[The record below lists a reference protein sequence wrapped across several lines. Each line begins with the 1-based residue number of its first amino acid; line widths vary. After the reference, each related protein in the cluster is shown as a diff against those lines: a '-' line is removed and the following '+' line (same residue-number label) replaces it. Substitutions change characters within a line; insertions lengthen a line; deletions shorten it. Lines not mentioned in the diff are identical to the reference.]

1 MANKDTQRTS
11 AESYR
16 DDRKAR
22 LAQSAKKSQK
32 KSEKSKA
39 AAKIVKMVVAIVLAV
54 VVAGGIVWKV
64 LDDTAAIKKNTTV
77 FSLGDDIRVSEVEFT
92 YYYSQYL
99 NNIYSYA
106 QQYAMY
112 GMNIGIDPTKS
123 PDEQNYGTDADGKEM
138 LLSDYLK
145 NETISA
151 LQSYK
156 ILYAEAIKA
165 GYKLTDDEQ
174 KSIDDQ
180 VEELRNT
187 AAENKYS
194 LNAYLKASYG
204 KGINEKFL
212 RKQLEMQNIVSRYQS
227 DTSKKLTDSYSA
239 ADIKAVY
246 DKDHS
251 TYNAV
256 DARTL
261 SFAIETLTAKDGE
274 TSEQLAA
281 RQKAAAAKVK
291 AEAEAALKACTS
303 EKAFLEQAK
312 KKNSSTENYDAESA
326 TALNEAAKS
335 TITSYVSEDA
345 AKWAFDSARKAGDV
359 KLFEVGSDG
368 NVTSYVILYINKGSY
383 APMASNVR
391 HILISFT
398 DNASSSSEATD
409 EQKKAAKASADKIY
423 KEWQSGAKTEDSFA
437 ALAKEKSK
445 DTGSAADGGL
455 ISGITSSA
463 NYVESFRNWATDSS
477 RKVGDTGIVAGMTV
491 FQHGRPRKSDYRKFR
506 IGIVESEYGYHIMY
520 YSGSD
525 YAWKSAIRS
534 AKASEDFEKQLNE
547 LEGSDEYKL
556 NKKDKNIDKAVKDFL
571 KTFKQKLAM
580 NNSTKTKS

>member
-106 QQYAMY
+106 QQYARY

-151 LQSYK
+151 LQTYK

-251 TYNAV
+251 AYNAV

-291 AEAEAALKACTS
+291 SEAEAALKACTS

-368 NVTSYVILYINKGSY
+368 NVSSYVILYINKGSY

-477 RKVGDTGIVAGMTV
+477 RKVGDTGIV
-491 FQHGRPRKSDYRKFR
+491 
-506 IGIVESEYGYHIMY
+506 ESEYGYHIMY

-534 AKASEDFEKQLNE
+534 AKASEDFEKQLDE

-556 NKKDKNIDKAVKDFL
+556 NMKDKNIDKAVKDFL
-571 KTFKQKLAM
+571 KTFKQRLAM
-580 NNSTKTKS
+580 SNSTAKKSSY

>member
-151 LQSYK
+151 LQTYK
-156 ILYAEAIKA
+156 IIYAEAIKA

-251 TYNAV
+251 AYNVV

-291 AEAEAALKACTS
+291 AEAEAALKSCTS

-368 NVTSYVILYINKGSY
+368 NVSSYVILYINKGSY

-477 RKVGDTGIVAGMTV
+477 RKVGDTGIV
-491 FQHGRPRKSDYRKFR
+491 
-506 IGIVESEYGYHIMY
+506 ESEYGYHIMY

-534 AKASEDFEKQLNE
+534 AKASEDFEKQLDE

-571 KTFKQKLAM
+571 KTFKQRLAM

>member
-1 MANKDTQRTS
+1 
-11 AESYR
+11 
-16 DDRKAR
+16 
-22 LAQSAKKSQK
+22 
-32 KSEKSKA
+32 
-39 AAKIVKMVVAIVLAV
+39 MVVAIVLAV

-106 QQYAMY
+106 QQYARY

-151 LQSYK
+151 LQTYK

-227 DTSKKLTDSYSA
+227 DTAKKLTDSYSA

-251 TYNAV
+251 AYNAV

-291 AEAEAALKACTS
+291 AEAEAAIKACTS

-359 KLFEVGSDG
+359 KLFEVGSNG
-368 NVTSYVILYINKGSY
+368 NVSSYVILYINKGSY

-398 DNASSSSEATD
+398 DNASSSSEATN

-477 RKVGDTGIVAGMTV
+477 RKVGDTGIV
-491 FQHGRPRKSDYRKFR
+491 
-506 IGIVESEYGYHIMY
+506 ESEYGYHIMY

-534 AKASEDFEKQLNE
+534 AKASEDFEKQLDE

-571 KTFKQKLAM
+571 KTFKQRLAM
-580 NNSTKTKS
+580 SNSTAKKSSY

>member
-151 LQSYK
+151 LQTYK
-156 ILYAEAIKA
+156 IIYAEAIKA

-251 TYNAV
+251 AYNAV

-291 AEAEAALKACTS
+291 AEAEAALKSCTS

-368 NVTSYVILYINKGSY
+368 NVSSYVILYINKGSC

-477 RKVGDTGIVAGMTV
+477 RKVGDTGIV
-491 FQHGRPRKSDYRKFR
+491 
-506 IGIVESEYGYHIMY
+506 ESEYGYHIMY

-534 AKASEDFEKQLNE
+534 AKASEDFEKQLDE

-571 KTFKQKLAM
+571 KTFKQRLAM

>member
-106 QQYAMY
+106 QQYARY

-477 RKVGDTGIVAGMTV
+477 RKVGDTGIV
-491 FQHGRPRKSDYRKFR
+491 
-506 IGIVESEYGYHIMY
+506 ESEYGYHIMY

-534 AKASEDFEKQLNE
+534 AKASEDFEKQLDK

-571 KTFKQKLAM
+571 KTFKQRLAM
-580 NNSTKTKS
+580 SNSTAKKSSH

>member
-123 PDEQNYGTDADGKEM
+123 PDEQNYGTDADGNDV
-138 LLSDYLK
+138 LLSDYIK
-145 NETISA
+145 DETISA

-156 ILYAEAIKA
+156 ILYAEALKA

-212 RKQLEMQNIVSRYQS
+212 RKQLEMQTIVTRYQS
-227 DTSKKLTDSYSA
+227 DTSTNLTNSYSD

-246 DKDHS
+246 DADPS
-251 TYNAV
+251 AYNAV

-274 TSEQLAA
+274 SDEQLAT

-312 KKNSSTENYDAESA
+312 KKNSSTEDYDAESA
-326 TALNEAAKS
+326 TALTEAAKS
-335 TITSYVSEDA
+335 TLISYVSEDA
-345 AKWAFDSARKAGDV
+345 AKWAFDSARKSGDV

-383 APMASNVR
+383 APMAANVR

-398 DNASSSSEATD
+398 DDTSSSSEATD
-409 EQKKAAKASADKIY
+409 EQKKAAKASAEEIY
-423 KEWQSGAKTEDSFA
+423 KQWQSGAKTEDSFA

-455 ISGITSSA
+455 ISGITANS

-477 RKVGDTGIVAGMTV
+477 RKVGDTGI
-491 FQHGRPRKSDYRKFR
+491 
-506 IGIVESEYGYHIMY
+506 IESEYGYHIMF
-520 YSGSD
+520 YSGKD
-525 YAWKSAIRS
+525 YAWKSTIRS
-534 AKASEDFEKQLNE
+534 TKSSEDFEKKLTE

-556 NKKDKNIDKAVKDFL
+556 KKNDKKIDKAL
-571 KTFKQKLAM
+571 KSYLKSFKQRLAM
-580 NNSTKTKS
+580 SNSSK

>member
-123 PDEQNYGTDADGKEM
+123 PDEQNYGTDADGNDV
-138 LLSDYLK
+138 LLSNYIKD
-145 NETISA
+145 ETISA

-156 ILYAEAIKA
+156 ILYAEALKA

-212 RKQLEMQNIVSRYQS
+212 RKQLEMQTIVTRYQS
-227 DTSKKLTDSYSA
+227 DTSTNLTNSYSD

-246 DKDHS
+246 DADPS
-251 TYNAV
+251 AYNAV

-274 TSEQLAA
+274 SDEQLAT

-312 KKNSSTENYDAESA
+312 KKNSSTEDYDAESA
-326 TALNEAAKS
+326 TALTEASKS
-335 TITSYVSEDA
+335 TLTSYVSEDA
-345 AKWAFDSARKAGDV
+345 AKWAFDSARKSGDV

-383 APMASNVR
+383 APMAANVR

-398 DNASSSSEATD
+398 DDTSSSSEATD
-409 EQKKAAKASADKIY
+409 EQKKAAKASAEEIY
-423 KEWQSGAKTEDSFA
+423 KQWQSGAKTEDSFA

-455 ISGITSSA
+455 ISGITANS
-463 NYVESFRNWATDSS
+463 NYVESFRNWATDSN
-477 RKVGDTGIVAGMTV
+477 RKAGDTGI
-491 FQHGRPRKSDYRKFR
+491 
-506 IGIVESEYGYHIMY
+506 IESEYGYHIMF
-520 YSGSD
+520 YSGKD
-525 YAWKSAIRS
+525 YAWKSTIRS
-534 AKASEDFEKQLNE
+534 TKSSEDFEKKLTE

-556 NKKDKNIDKAVKDFL
+556 KKNDKKIDKAL
-571 KTFKQKLAM
+571 KSYLKSFKQRLAM
-580 NNSTKTKS
+580 SNSSK

>member
-112 GMNIGIDPTKS
+112 GMNIGIDSTKS

-151 LQSYK
+151 LQTYK

-251 TYNAV
+251 AYNAV

-291 AEAEAALKACTS
+291 AEAEAALKSCTS

-368 NVTSYVILYINKGSY
+368 NVSSYVILYINKGSY

-477 RKVGDTGIVAGMTV
+477 RKVGDTGIV
-491 FQHGRPRKSDYRKFR
+491 
-506 IGIVESEYGYHIMY
+506 ESEYGYHIMY

-534 AKASEDFEKQLNE
+534 TKASEDFEKQLDE

-571 KTFKQKLAM
+571 KTFKQRLAM
-580 NNSTKTKS
+580 SNSTAKKSSH

>member
-151 LQSYK
+151 LQTYK

-251 TYNAV
+251 AYNAV

-274 TSEQLAA
+274 TSEQLAT

-326 TALNEAAKS
+326 TALIEAAKS

-368 NVTSYVILYINKGSY
+368 NVSSYVILYINKGSY
-383 APMASNVR
+383 APIASNVR

-477 RKVGDTGIVAGMTV
+477 RNVGDT
-491 FQHGRPRKSDYRKFR
+491 
-506 IGIVESEYGYHIMY
+506 GIVESEYGYHIMY

-571 KTFKQKLAM
+571 KTFKQRLAM

>member
-106 QQYAMY
+106 QQYARY

-151 LQSYK
+151 LQTYK

-368 NVTSYVILYINKGSY
+368 NVSSYVILYINKGSY

-477 RKVGDTGIVAGMTV
+477 RKVGDTGIV
-491 FQHGRPRKSDYRKFR
+491 
-506 IGIVESEYGYHIMY
+506 ESEYGYHIMY

-571 KTFKQKLAM
+571 KTFKQRLAM

>member
-11 AESYR
+11 AESYS

-151 LQSYK
+151 LQTYK
-156 ILYAEAIKA
+156 IIYAEAIKA

-251 TYNAV
+251 AYNAV

-291 AEAEAALKACTS
+291 AEAEAALKSCTS

-368 NVTSYVILYINKGSY
+368 NVSSYVILYINKGSY

-477 RKVGDTGIVAGMTV
+477 RKVGDTGIV
-491 FQHGRPRKSDYRKFR
+491 
-506 IGIVESEYGYHIMY
+506 ESEYGYHIMY

-534 AKASEDFEKQLNE
+534 AKASEDFEKQLDE

-571 KTFKQKLAM
+571 KTFKQRLAM

>member
-151 LQSYK
+151 LQTYK

-251 TYNAV
+251 AYNAV

-261 SFAIETLTAKDGE
+261 SFAIETLTTKDGE

-368 NVTSYVILYINKGSY
+368 NVSSYVILYINKGSY

-477 RKVGDTGIVAGMTV
+477 RKVGDTGIV
-491 FQHGRPRKSDYRKFR
+491 
-506 IGIVESEYGYHIMY
+506 ESEYGYHIMY

-571 KTFKQKLAM
+571 KTFKQRLAM
-580 NNSTKTKS
+580 NNSTKTKR

>member
-151 LQSYK
+151 LQTYK
-156 ILYAEAIKA
+156 IIYAEAIKA

-251 TYNAV
+251 AYNAV

-291 AEAEAALKACTS
+291 AEAEAALKSCTS

-368 NVTSYVILYINKGSY
+368 NVSSYVILYINKGSY

-477 RKVGDTGIVAGMTV
+477 RKVGDTGIV
-491 FQHGRPRKSDYRKFR
+491 
-506 IGIVESEYGYHIMY
+506 ESEYGYHIMY

-534 AKASEDFEKQLNE
+534 AKASEDFEKQLDE
-547 LEGSDEYKL
+547 LEGSDESKL

-571 KTFKQKLAM
+571 KTFKQRLAM

>member
-156 ILYAEAIKA
+156 ILYAEALKA

-251 TYNAV
+251 AYNAV

-291 AEAEAALKACTS
+291 SEAEAALKACTG

-477 RKVGDTGIVAGMTV
+477 RKVGDTGIV
-491 FQHGRPRKSDYRKFR
+491 
-506 IGIVESEYGYHIMY
+506 ESEYGYHIMF

-571 KTFKQKLAM
+571 KTFKQRLAM

>member
-151 LQSYK
+151 LQTYK

-180 VEELRNT
+180 IEELRNT
-187 AAENKYS
+187 AAEKKYS

-204 KGINEKFL
+204 NGINEKFL

-251 TYNAV
+251 AYNAV

-291 AEAEAALKACTS
+291 KEAEKALSACTS

-368 NVTSYVILYINKGSY
+368 NVSSYVILYINKGSY

-477 RKVGDTGIVAGMTV
+477 RKVGDTGIV
-491 FQHGRPRKSDYRKFR
+491 
-506 IGIVESEYGYHIMY
+506 ESEYGYHIMY

-534 AKASEDFEKQLNE
+534 AKASEDFEKQLDE

-571 KTFKQKLAM
+571 KTFKQRLAM
-580 NNSTKTKS
+580 SNSTAKKSSY

>member
-251 TYNAV
+251 AYNAV

-274 TSEQLAA
+274 TSEQLAT

-463 NYVESFRNWATDSS
+463 NYVESFRNWAIDSS
-477 RKVGDTGIVAGMTV
+477 RKVGDT
-491 FQHGRPRKSDYRKFR
+491 
-506 IGIVESEYGYHIMY
+506 GIVESEYGYHIMY

-534 AKASEDFEKQLNE
+534 TKASEDFEKQLDE

>member
-151 LQSYK
+151 LQTYK
-156 ILYAEAIKA
+156 IIYAEAIKA

-251 TYNAV
+251 AYNAV

-291 AEAEAALKACTS
+291 AEAEAALKSCTS

-368 NVTSYVILYINKGSY
+368 NVSSYVILYINKGSY

-477 RKVGDTGIVAGMTV
+477 RKVGDTGIV
-491 FQHGRPRKSDYRKFR
+491 
-506 IGIVESEYGYHIMY
+506 ESEYGYHIMY

-525 YAWKSAIRS
+525 YAWKSTIRS
-534 AKASEDFEKQLNE
+534 AKASEDFEKQLDE

-571 KTFKQKLAM
+571 KTFKQRLAM

>member
-106 QQYAMY
+106 QQYARY

-151 LQSYK
+151 LQTYK

-239 ADIKAVY
+239 ADIKAAY

-251 TYNAV
+251 AYNAV

-368 NVTSYVILYINKGSY
+368 NVSSYVILYINKGSY

-477 RKVGDTGIVAGMTV
+477 RKVGDTGIV
-491 FQHGRPRKSDYRKFR
+491 
-506 IGIVESEYGYHIMY
+506 ESEYGYHIMY

-534 AKASEDFEKQLNE
+534 TKASEDFEKQLDE

-571 KTFKQKLAM
+571 KTFKQRLAM
-580 NNSTKTKS
+580 SNSTAKKSSH

>member
-106 QQYAMY
+106 QQYATY
-112 GMNIGIDPTKS
+112 GMDFGIDPTKS

-151 LQSYK
+151 LQTYK

-204 KGINEKFL
+204 KGISEKFL

-251 TYNAV
+251 AYNAV

-261 SFAIETLTAKDGE
+261 SFSVETLTAKNGE

-291 AEAEAALKACTS
+291 KEAEKALSACTS

-359 KLFEVGSDG
+359 KLFEVGSNG
-368 NVTSYVILYINKGSY
+368 NVSSYVILYINKGSY

-477 RKVGDTGIVAGMTV
+477 RKVGDTGIV
-491 FQHGRPRKSDYRKFR
+491 
-506 IGIVESEYGYHIMY
+506 ESEYGYHIMY

-525 YAWKSAIRS
+525 YAWKSDIRS
-534 AKASEDFEKQLNE
+534 VKAKEDFEKQLNE

-571 KTFKQKLAM
+571 KTFKQRLAM
-580 NNSTKTKS
+580 SNSTKTRS

>member
-138 LLSDYLK
+138 LLSDYIK
-145 NETISA
+145 DETISA

-156 ILYAEAIKA
+156 ILYAEALKA

-212 RKQLEMQNIVSRYQS
+212 RKQLEMQTIVTRYQS
-227 DTSKKLTDSYSA
+227 DTSTNLTNSYSD

-246 DKDHS
+246 DADPS
-251 TYNAV
+251 AYNAV

-274 TSEQLAA
+274 SDEQLAT

-312 KKNSSTENYDAESA
+312 KKNSSTEDYDAESA
-326 TALNEAAKS
+326 TALTEAAKS
-335 TITSYVSEDA
+335 TLTSYVSEDA
-345 AKWAFDSARKAGDV
+345 AKWAFDSARKSGDV

-383 APMASNVR
+383 APMAANVR

-398 DNASSSSEATD
+398 DDTSSSSEATD
-409 EQKKAAKASADKIY
+409 EQKKAAKASAEEIY
-423 KEWQSGAKTEDSFA
+423 KQWQSGAKTEDSFA

-455 ISGITSSA
+455 ISGITANS

-477 RKVGDTGIVAGMTV
+477 RKAGDTGI
-491 FQHGRPRKSDYRKFR
+491 
-506 IGIVESEYGYHIMY
+506 IESEYGYHIMF
-520 YSGSD
+520 YSGKD
-525 YAWKSAIRS
+525 YAWKSTIRS
-534 AKASEDFEKQLNE
+534 TKSSEDFEKKLTE

-556 NKKDKNIDKAVKDFL
+556 KKNDKKINKAL
-571 KTFKQKLAM
+571 KSYLKSFKQRLAM
-580 NNSTKTKS
+580 SNSSK

>member
-151 LQSYK
+151 LQTYK

-239 ADIKAVY
+239 TDIKAVY
-246 DKDHS
+246 DKDRS
-251 TYNAV
+251 AYNTV

-291 AEAEAALKACTS
+291 KEAEKALSACTG

-368 NVTSYVILYINKGSY
+368 NVSSYVILYINKGSY

-409 EQKKAAKASADKIY
+409 EQKKTAKASADKIY

-477 RKVGDTGIVAGMTV
+477 RKVGDTGIV
-491 FQHGRPRKSDYRKFR
+491 
-506 IGIVESEYGYHIMY
+506 ESEYGYHIMY

-534 AKASEDFEKQLNE
+534 AKASEDFEKQLDK

-571 KTFKQKLAM
+571 KTFKQRLAM

>member
-106 QQYAMY
+106 QQYARY

-151 LQSYK
+151 LQTYK

-227 DTSKKLTDSYSA
+227 DTAKKLTDSYSA

-251 TYNAV
+251 AYNAV

-261 SFAIETLTAKDGE
+261 SL
-274 TSEQLAA
+274 Q
-281 RQKAAAAKVK
+281 
-291 AEAEAALKACTS
+291 
-303 EKAFLEQAK
+303 
-312 KKNSSTENYDAESA
+312 
-326 TALNEAAKS
+326 
-335 TITSYVSEDA
+335 
-345 AKWAFDSARKAGDV
+345 
-359 KLFEVGSDG
+359 
-368 NVTSYVILYINKGSY
+368 
-383 APMASNVR
+383 
-391 HILISFT
+391 
-398 DNASSSSEATD
+398 
-409 EQKKAAKASADKIY
+409 
-423 KEWQSGAKTEDSFA
+423 
-437 ALAKEKSK
+437 
-445 DTGSAADGGL
+445 
-455 ISGITSSA
+455 
-463 NYVESFRNWATDSS
+463 
-477 RKVGDTGIVAGMTV
+477 
-491 FQHGRPRKSDYRKFR
+491 
-506 IGIVESEYGYHIMY
+506 
-520 YSGSD
+520 
-525 YAWKSAIRS
+525 
-534 AKASEDFEKQLNE
+534 
-547 LEGSDEYKL
+547 
-556 NKKDKNIDKAVKDFL
+556 
-571 KTFKQKLAM
+571 
-580 NNSTKTKS
+580 

>member
-106 QQYAMY
+106 QQYARY

-151 LQSYK
+151 LQTYK
-156 ILYAEAIKA
+156 IIYAEAIKA

-251 TYNAV
+251 AYNAV

-291 AEAEAALKACTS
+291 AEAEAALKSCTS

-368 NVTSYVILYINKGSY
+368 NVSSYVILYINKGSY

-463 NYVESFRNWATDSS
+463 NYVESFRNWAIDSS
-477 RKVGDTGIVAGMTV
+477 RKVGDT
-491 FQHGRPRKSDYRKFR
+491 
-506 IGIVESEYGYHIMY
+506 GIVESEYGYHIMY

-534 AKASEDFEKQLNE
+534 TKASEDFEKQLTE

-571 KTFKQKLAM
+571 KTFKQRLAM
-580 NNSTKTKS
+580 SNSTAKKSSH

>member
-106 QQYAMY
+106 QQYARY

-151 LQSYK
+151 LQTYK

-251 TYNAV
+251 AYNAV

-274 TSEQLAA
+274 TSEQLAT

-368 NVTSYVILYINKGSY
+368 NVSSYVILYINKGSY
-383 APMASNVR
+383 APIASNVR

-477 RKVGDTGIVAGMTV
+477 RNVGDT
-491 FQHGRPRKSDYRKFR
+491 
-506 IGIVESEYGYHIMY
+506 GIVESEYGYHIMY

-571 KTFKQKLAM
+571 KTFKQRLAM

>member
-151 LQSYK
+151 LQTYK

-251 TYNAV
+251 AYNAV

-291 AEAEAALKACTS
+291 SEAEAALKACTS

-368 NVTSYVILYINKGSY
+368 NVSSYVILYINKGSY

-477 RKVGDTGIVAGMTV
+477 RKVGDTGIV
-491 FQHGRPRKSDYRKFR
+491 
-506 IGIVESEYGYHIMY
+506 ESEYGYHIMY

-534 AKASEDFEKQLNE
+534 TKASEDFEKQLDE

>member
-151 LQSYK
+151 LQTYK
-156 ILYAEAIKA
+156 IIYAEAIKA

-174 KSIDDQ
+174 KSIGDQ

-251 TYNAV
+251 AYNAV

-291 AEAEAALKACTS
+291 AEAEAALKSCTS

-368 NVTSYVILYINKGSY
+368 NVSSYVILYINKGSY

-477 RKVGDTGIVAGMTV
+477 RKVGDTGIV
-491 FQHGRPRKSDYRKFR
+491 
-506 IGIVESEYGYHIMY
+506 ESEYGYHIMY

-534 AKASEDFEKQLNE
+534 AKASEDFEKQLDE

-571 KTFKQKLAM
+571 KTFKQRLAM

>member
-32 KSEKSKA
+32 KSEKSKV

-123 PDEQNYGTDADGKEM
+123 PDEQNYGTDADGNDV
-138 LLSDYLK
+138 LLSDYIK
-145 NETISA
+145 DETISA

-156 ILYAEAIKA
+156 ILYAEALKA

-212 RKQLEMQNIVSRYQS
+212 RKQLEMQTIVTRYQS
-227 DTSKKLTDSYSA
+227 DTSTNLTNSYSE

-246 DKDHS
+246 DADPS
-251 TYNAV
+251 AYNAV

-274 TSEQLAA
+274 SDEQLAT

-312 KKNSSTENYDAESA
+312 KKNSSTEDYDAESA
-326 TALNEAAKS
+326 TALTEAAKS
-335 TITSYVSEDA
+335 TLISYVSEDA
-345 AKWAFDSARKAGDV
+345 AKWAFDSARKSGDV

-383 APMASNVR
+383 APMAANVR

-398 DNASSSSEATD
+398 DDTSSSSEATD
-409 EQKKAAKASADKIY
+409 EQKKAAKASAEEIY
-423 KEWQSGAKTEDSFA
+423 KQWQSGAKTEDSFA

-455 ISGITSSA
+455 ISGITANS

-477 RKVGDTGIVAGMTV
+477 RKAGDTGI
-491 FQHGRPRKSDYRKFR
+491 
-506 IGIVESEYGYHIMY
+506 IESEYGYHIMF
-520 YSGSD
+520 YSGKD
-525 YAWKSAIRS
+525 YAWKSTIRS
-534 AKASEDFEKQLNE
+534 TKSSEDFEKKLTE

-556 NKKDKNIDKAVKDFL
+556 KKNDKKIDKAL
-571 KTFKQKLAM
+571 KSYLKSFKQRLAM
-580 NNSTKTKS
+580 SNSSK

>member
-106 QQYAMY
+106 QQYATY
-112 GMNIGIDPTKS
+112 GMGFGIDPTKS
-123 PDEQNYGTDADGKEM
+123 PDEQNYGTDAAKEM

-151 LQSYK
+151 LQTYK

-251 TYNAV
+251 AYNAV

-261 SFAIETLTAKDGE
+261 SFSVETLTAKNGE

-291 AEAEAALKACTS
+291 KEAEKALSACTS

-345 AKWAFDSARKAGDV
+345 AKWAFDSARKVGDV
-359 KLFEVGSDG
+359 KLFEVGSNG
-368 NVTSYVILYINKGSY
+368 NVSSYVILYINKGSY

-398 DNASSSSEATD
+398 DNASSSSKATD

-445 DTGSAADGGL
+445 DTGSAAGGGL

-477 RKVGDTGIVAGMTV
+477 RN
-491 FQHGRPRKSDYRKFR
+491 
-506 IGIVESEYGYHIMY
+506 VESEYGYHIMY

-534 AKASEDFEKQLNE
+534 AKASEDFEKQLDE

-571 KTFKQKLAM
+571 KTFKQRLAM
-580 NNSTKTKS
+580 SNSTKTRS

>member
-151 LQSYK
+151 LQTYK

-227 DTSKKLTDSYSA
+227 DTSKKLIDSYSA

-251 TYNAV
+251 AYNAV

-261 SFAIETLTAKDGE
+261 SFAVETLTAKDGE
-274 TSEQLAA
+274 TSEQLAT

-291 AEAEAALKACTS
+291 SEAEAALKACTS

-359 KLFEVGSDG
+359 KLFEVGSNG
-368 NVTSYVILYINKGSY
+368 NVSSYVILYINKGSY

-477 RKVGDTGIVAGMTV
+477 RKVGDTGIV
-491 FQHGRPRKSDYRKFR
+491 
-506 IGIVESEYGYHIMY
+506 ESEYGYHIMY

-534 AKASEDFEKQLNE
+534 TKASEDFEKQLDE

-571 KTFKQKLAM
+571 KTFKQRLAM
-580 NNSTKTKS
+580 SNSTAKKSSH

>member
-39 AAKIVKMVVAIVLAV
+39 AAKIVKTVVAIVLAV

-151 LQSYK
+151 LQTYK
-156 ILYAEAIKA
+156 ILYAEALKA

-187 AAENKYS
+187 AAENRYS

-251 TYNAV
+251 AYNAV

-274 TSEQLAA
+274 TSEQLAT

-409 EQKKAAKASADKIY
+409 EQKKAAKASA
-423 KEWQSGAKTEDSFA
+423 EDSFA

-477 RKVGDTGIVAGMTV
+477 RKVGDTGIV
-491 FQHGRPRKSDYRKFR
+491 
-506 IGIVESEYGYHIMY
+506 ESEYGYHIMY

-534 AKASEDFEKQLNE
+534 TKASEDFEKQLDE

>member
-151 LQSYK
+151 LQTYK

-251 TYNAV
+251 AYNAV

-261 SFAIETLTAKDGE
+261 SFSVETLTAKNGE

-291 AEAEAALKACTS
+291 KEAEKALSACTS

-359 KLFEVGSDG
+359 KLFEVGSNG
-368 NVTSYVILYINKGSY
+368 NVSSYVILYINKGSY

-437 ALAKEKSK
+437 ALAEEKSK

-477 RKVGDTGIVAGMTV
+477 RKVGDT
-491 FQHGRPRKSDYRKFR
+491 
-506 IGIVESEYGYHIMY
+506 GIVESEYGYHIMY

-571 KTFKQKLAM
+571 KTFKQRLAM
-580 NNSTKTKS
+580 SNSTKTRS

>member
-54 VVAGGIVWKV
+54 VVAGGIVWKI

-251 TYNAV
+251 AYNAV

-274 TSEQLAA
+274 TSEQLAT

-463 NYVESFRNWATDSS
+463 NYVESFRNWAIDSS
-477 RKVGDTGIVAGMTV
+477 RKVGDT
-491 FQHGRPRKSDYRKFR
+491 
-506 IGIVESEYGYHIMY
+506 GIVESEYGYHIMY

-534 AKASEDFEKQLNE
+534 TKASEDFEKQLDE

>member
-151 LQSYK
+151 LQTYK

-251 TYNAV
+251 AYNAV

-261 SFAIETLTAKDGE
+261 SFAVETLTAKDGE

-291 AEAEAALKACTS
+291 SEAEAALKACTS

-359 KLFEVGSDG
+359 KLFEVGSNG
-368 NVTSYVILYINKGSY
+368 NVSSYVILYINKGSY

-409 EQKKAAKASADKIY
+409 EQQKAAKASADKIY

-463 NYVESFRNWATDSS
+463 NYDESFRNWATDSS
-477 RKVGDTGIVAGMTV
+477 RKVGDT
-491 FQHGRPRKSDYRKFR
+491 
-506 IGIVESEYGYHIMY
+506 GIVESEYGYHIMY

-534 AKASEDFEKQLNE
+534 TKASEDFEKQLDE

-571 KTFKQKLAM
+571 KTFKQRLAM
-580 NNSTKTKS
+580 SNSTAKKSSH